1 MALGA
6 LYTKMN
12 VLAAVA
18 ALTMTLIA
26 VSPVRANADDPSRPA
41 PQRNSRSD
49 MFFPTRA
56 KAAGDL
62 LRERAAAGAYDG
74 ETKDA
79 LAAVITADLA
89 TVLHD
94 KHVHVFYSEEVLP
107 AASASGDRSSP
118 AERAE
123 EAAFERSIGFGV
135 QRTAHLPGDV
145 GYIDLRIFAETKP
158 ARDRVIDGLADSV
171 AYSDAVIL
179 DLRQNHGGDPD
190 AVARLL
196 SHFLPLKT
204 HLNDFV
210 GRGDGNAKVASSTY
224 TGKVEGPVIT
234 APLYI

>member
-1 MALGA
+1 MWRLAR
-6 LYTKMN
+6 YNTKMN
-12 VLAAVA
+12 VLSAVA

-26 VSPVRANADDPSRPA
+26 VSPVRANADDTARA
-41 PQRNSRSD
+41 VATGAAAELAKRYV
-49 MFFPTRA
+49 FPTRA

-79 LAAVITADLA
+79 FAAVITADLA
-89 TVLHD
+89 TVPHD

-107 AASASGDRSSP
+107 AASASGDRSSR
-118 AERAE
+118 AERTE

-135 QRTAHLPGDV
+135 QRTAHLRGDV

-158 ARDRVIDGLADSV
+158 ARDRVIDGLADSF
-171 AYSDAVIL
+171 AYFDAVML

-196 SHFLPLKT
+196 SHVLPPKT
-204 HLNDFV
+204 HLMTLLDV
-210 GRGDGNAKVASSTY
+210 ATATRRSLVRPTPARSKV
-224 TGKVEGPVIT
+224 P
-234 APLYI
+234 